1 VGLIK
6 LWMDILGMAG
16 GPLGP
21 PMPQVEA
28 DVKQA
33 FRERFDASGWERL
46 LFPSRFEANKF
57 EFGINHVVE

>member
-1 VGLIK
+1 
-6 LWMDILGMAG
+6 MAG

-21 PMPQVEA
+21 PMPQVDA

-33 FRERFDASGWERL
+33 FRERFDAAGWERL

-57 EFGINHVVE
+57 ELGISHVVE